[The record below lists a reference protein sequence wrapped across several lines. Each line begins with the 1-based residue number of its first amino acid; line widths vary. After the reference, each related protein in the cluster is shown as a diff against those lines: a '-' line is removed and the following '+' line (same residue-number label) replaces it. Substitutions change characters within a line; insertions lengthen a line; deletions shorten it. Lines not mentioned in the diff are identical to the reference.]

1 MKKALAIAVAAI
13 LSGCASD
20 PASISAASV
29 SPVQYSGYDCAQVI
43 ADLDRVTKR
52 ANELNAELTK
62 KADND
67 TAQMTVGMILFWPA
81 LFFLEGGDGPEA
93 AEYAR
98 LKGEKEALEKTAI
111 SKQCELPKP
120 APAVPTPEPVQA
132 EADPI

>member
-1 MKKALAIAVAAI
+1 MNKVMIAAVALA
-13 LSGCASD
+13 LTGCATD

-29 SPVQYSGYDCAQVI
+29 SPMQYNGYDCAQVV
-43 ADLDRVTKR
+43 AELDRVTKR
-52 ANELNAELTK
+52 ANELNTALKE

-98 LKGEKEALEKTAI
+98 LKGEKEAIEKTAI
-111 SKQCELPKP
+111 TKNCALPPQPEP
-120 APAVPTPEPVQA
+120 APQPVVAEQPEPL
-132 EADPI
+132 

>member
-1 MKKALAIAVAAI
+1 MNKVMIAAVALA
-13 LSGCASD
+13 LTGCATD

-29 SPVQYSGYDCAQVI
+29 SPVQYSSYDCAQVT
-43 ADLDRVTKR
+43 AELDRVTTR
-52 ANELNAELTK
+52 ANALNTELKN

-81 LFFLEGGDGPEA
+81 LFFLEGGDGPDA

-111 SKQCELPKP
+111 SKNCALPSQP
-120 APAVPTPEPVQA
+120 EPTPQPVVT
-132 EADPI
+132 EAQPDPA